1 MAVNARFTDK
11 SAFITGAGSGIGRAA
26 ALRLAAEGAAVAC
39 ADINLPSAEATVEM
53 IEQAGGKGLAL
64 QCDVAEERSMLD
76 AAAEAARTGG
86 RIDILF
92 NNAGVAVRLSVGEQD
107 VEGLDRVLR
116 VNIRGAFLCAKSV
129 LPYLTRPGG
138 VIINTGSIV
147 GLVGVRNRAAYS
159 LSKGALITLTKN
171 MALDYAHEGIRVNAV
186 CPGFVDTGMTK
197 GLFADAEKAERIRL
211 MHPLGRFATADDI
224 AAAVAFLASDDAA
237 FITGQ
242 ALAVDGGFT
251 AGRPEDV

>member
-64 QCDVAEERSMLD
+64 QCGVAEERSMLD

-92 NNAGVAVRLSVGEQD
+92 NNAGVAVRLPVGEQD

>member
-39 ADINLPSAEATVEM
+39 ADIDLPSAEATVEM

-64 QCDVAEERSMLD
+64 QCDVAEERSMVD
-76 AAAEAARTGG
+76 AAAEAARIVG

-92 NNAGVAVRLSVGEQD
+92 NNAGVAVRLPVGEQD

>member
-1 MAVNARFTDK
+1 VRFSGK
-11 SAFITGAGSGIGRAA
+11 SVFITGAGSGIGRAA
-26 ALRLAAEGAAVAC
+26 ALRFASEGATVAVV
-39 ADINLPSAEATVEM
+39 DIDRSTAEETVNQ
-53 IEQAGGKGLAL
+53 IEESDGRAFVLA
-64 QCDVAEERSMLD
+64 CDVSDED
-76 AAAEAARTGG
+76 ACREAASAATDRVK
-86 RIDILF
+86 RIDVLF
-92 NNAGVAVRLSVGEQD
+92 NNAGIAVRERVGDQD
-107 VEGLDRVLR
+107 TDELDRILR

-129 LPYLTRPGG
+129 LPHLTRPGG
-138 VIINTGSIV
+138 VIIHTASVV

-171 MALDYAHEGIRVNAV
+171 MALDYAPEGIRVNAV

-197 GLFADAEKAERIRL
+197 GLFADAARAEEIRK

-224 AAAVAFLASDDAA
+224 AAAVTFLASDDAA

-251 AGRPEDV
+251 VGRPEDI

>member
-92 NNAGVAVRLSVGEQD
+92 NNAGVAVRLPVGEQD

-197 GLFADAEKAERIRL
+197 GLFAGTD
-211 MHPLGRFATADDI
+211 TAD
-224 AAAVAFLASDDAA
+224 APA
-237 FITGQ
+237 G
-242 ALAVDGGFT
+242 ALRDSRRHRRRRRVSCLRRRCLYHRSGPGCRRRIYGGP
-251 AGRPEDV
+251 ARGRLDRRC

>member
-1 MAVNARFTDK
+1 
-11 SAFITGAGSGIGRAA
+11 
-26 ALRLAAEGAAVAC
+26 
-39 ADINLPSAEATVEM
+39 M

-92 NNAGVAVRLSVGEQD
+92 NNAGVAVRLPVGEQD

>member
-1 MAVNARFTDK
+1 MGARFSGRT
-11 SAFITGAGSGIGRAA
+11 AFITGAGSGIGRAA
-26 ALRLAAEGAAVAC
+26 ALRLAGEGATIVA
-39 ADINLPSAEATVEM
+39 ADIDLPSAEATVAM
-53 IEQAGGKGLAL
+53 IEQAGGKGLAVE
-64 QCDVAEERSMLD
+64 CDVAEESSIQA
-76 AAAEAARTGG
+76 AAAEAARIGG

-92 NNAGVAVRLSVGEQD
+92 NNAGVAVRHPVGEQD

-138 VIINTGSIV
+138 TIINTGSIV

-197 GLFADAEKAERIRL
+197 GLFADAEKAERIRR

>member
-1 MAVNARFTDK
+1 MSERFVGRT
-11 SAFITGAGSGIGRAA
+11 AFITGAGSGIGRAA

-92 NNAGVAVRLSVGEQD
+92 NNAGVAVRLPVGEQD

-171 MALDYAHEGIRVNAV
+171 MALDYAQEGIRVNAV

>member
-1 MAVNARFTDK
+1 MVVNARFTDK

-26 ALRLAAEGAAVAC
+26 ALRLAAEGATVAC
-39 ADINLPSAEATVEM
+39 ADIDLPSAEATVEM
-53 IEQAGGKGLAL
+53 IEQVGGKGLAL
-64 QCDVAEERSMLD
+64 QCDVAEEASMVN
-76 AAAEAARTGG
+76 AAAEAARLVG

-92 NNAGVAVRLSVGEQD
+92 NNAGVAVRLPVGEQD

-138 VIINTGSIV
+138 VIINTASIV

-171 MALDYAHEGIRVNAV
+171 MALDYAPEGIRVNAV

-197 GLFADAEKAERIRL
+197 GLFADTEKAERIRL

>member
-1 MAVNARFTDK
+1 VGTRF
-11 SAFITGAGSGIGRAA
+11 SERVAFITGAGSGIGRAV
-26 ALRLAAEGAAVAC
+26 ALRLAAEGATIAA
-39 ADINLPSAEATVEM
+39 ADIDGQSAEKTVELVRD
-53 IEQAGGKGLAL
+53 AGGAAFAL
-64 QCDVAEERSMLD
+64 KCDVAEESSIQ
-76 AAAEAARTGG
+76 AASAEAARIGG

-92 NNAGVAVRLSVGEQD
+92 NNAGIAVRHPVGEQD

-116 VNIRGAFLCAKSV
+116 VNIRGAFLCAKNV

-138 VIINTGSIV
+138 VILNTGSIV
-147 GLVGVRNRAAYS
+147 GLVGMRNRAAYS

-171 MALDYAHEGIRVNAV
+171 MALDYAHEGIRVNAI

-197 GLFADAEKAERIRL
+197 GLFADPERAEAIRR

-242 ALAVDGGFT
+242 ALAVDGGLT

>member
-1 MAVNARFTDK
+1 MSERFVGRT
-11 SAFITGAGSGIGRAA
+11 AFITGAGSGIGRAA

-92 NNAGVAVRLSVGEQD
+92 NNAGVAVRLPVGEQD

>member
-1 MAVNARFTDK
+1 MVVNARFTDK

-64 QCDVAEERSMLD
+64 QCDVAEERSMVD
-76 AAAEAARTGG
+76 AAAEAARIVG

>member
-1 MAVNARFTDK
+1 MSARFIDRA
-11 SAFITGAGSGIGRAA
+11 AFITGAGSGIGRAT
-26 ALRLAAEGAAVAC
+26 ALRLAAEGATVAA
-39 ADINLPSAEATVEM
+39 ADIDLPSAEETVAM
-53 IEQAGGKGLAL
+53 IQQAGGKGFAVE
-64 QCDVAEERSMLD
+64 CDVAEEGSMR
-76 AAAEAARTGG
+76 AASAEAARIAG

-92 NNAGVAVRLSVGEQD
+92 NNAGVAVRHPVGEQD

-138 VIINTGSIV
+138 VIINTASIV

-159 LSKGALITLTKN
+159 LSKGAVITLTKN

-197 GLFADAEKAERIRL
+197 GLFADAQKAERIRL

>member
-64 QCDVAEERSMLD
+64 QCDVAEERSMVD
-76 AAAEAARTGG
+76 AAAEAARIVG

>member
-1 MAVNARFTDK
+1 MSARFSGRT
-11 SAFITGAGSGIGRAA
+11 AFITGAGSGIGRAT
-26 ALRLAAEGAAVAC
+26 ALRLAAEGATVAA
-39 ADINLPSAEATVEM
+39 ADIDLPSTEATVAM
-53 IEQAGGKGLAL
+53 IQQAGGKGFAIE
-64 QCDVAEERSMLD
+64 CDVAEESSVQ
-76 AAAEAARTGG
+76 AASAEAARIGG

-92 NNAGVAVRLSVGEQD
+92 NNAGVAVRYPVGEQD

-138 VIINTGSIV
+138 VVINTGSIV

-159 LSKGALITLTKN
+159 LSKGALITLTKS

-186 CPGFVDTGMTK
+186 CPGFVDTAMTT
-197 GLFADAEKAERIRL
+197 GLFADHERAEAIRR
-211 MHPLGRFATADDI
+211 MHPLGRFATVDDI

>member
-92 NNAGVAVRLSVGEQD
+92 NNAGVAVRLPVGEQD